1 MAAPY
6 KPADVTTAPK
16 PVSPPTDPSAHMS
29 QVVAREPNDAEI
41 AEFLQRRAM
50 NMTDEEVDAAN
61 VAHQRR
67 LVAAEME
74 SRQKARQGLTPRP
87 KEQLVMVKLTHDY
100 WPFPQEVVDN
110 PQVPS
115 ELAVLPAPY
124 EDKVGVAIIGEA
136 RFKAGAVL
144 YLDMASAL
152 HLLSERK
159 AERADPLR
167 TTVGNA

>member
-6 KPADVTTAPK
+6 KPKDLITEPQVG
-16 PVSPPTDPSAHMS
+16 SPPNIDP
-29 QVVAREPNDAEI
+29 REPTDSEI
-41 AEFLQRRAM
+41 ADFLKRRALS
-50 NMTDEEVDAAN
+50 MTDEEVDAAN
-61 VAHQRR
+61 IAHQRR

-74 SRQKARQGLTPRP
+74 SRLNARQGLTPRP
-87 KEQLVMVKLTHDY
+87 KEQLVVIKLTHDY
-100 WPFPQEVVDN
+100 WPSAQEVVDN

-115 ELAVLPAPY
+115 ELAIVPPPQV
-124 EDKVGVAIIGEA
+124 DKVGVEIIPES

-167 TTVGNA
+167 TTMGNA